1 MLILIAESKTMAPC
15 CRDIPAAK
23 LQHHTPLFEAEAAA
37 IMRSLD
43 DFDNAEL
50 CRKIKISQAMVAN
63 LRRMAYEFPNKST
76 GIQAIEAFTG
86 VVFKAFDYPA
96 LTSDGQRRC
105 CDSVRIISSVYGWLR
120 PDDIIKDYRMDFA
133 TRLAPDGGS
142 MNGWWR
148 GRVTEQL
155 FAELRDSGCR
165 DILDLMPAD
174 AAKCIDRKQLP
185 PDIRVWKAVFRSV
198 DGPAVHTPHAG
209 RLKTLRGLLLRQIIS
224 EGINA
229 PAGLLTLSTPDYMA
243 EPEPEGDSI
252 IFTTA

>member
-15 CRDIPAAK
+15 CRDIPAAG
-23 LQHHTPLFEAEAAA
+23 LHDHTPLFEAEAAA

-50 CRKIKISQAMVAN
+50 CRKIKISPAMVAN

-133 TRLAPDGGS
+133 
-142 MNGWWR
+142 
-148 GRVTEQL
+148 
-155 FAELRDSGCR
+155 ELRDSGCR

-185 PDIRVWKAVFRSV
+185 HDIRVWKAGFRIV

-224 EGINA
+224 EGIA
-229 PAGLLTLSTPDYMA
+229 GPDGLLTLSTPDYMA